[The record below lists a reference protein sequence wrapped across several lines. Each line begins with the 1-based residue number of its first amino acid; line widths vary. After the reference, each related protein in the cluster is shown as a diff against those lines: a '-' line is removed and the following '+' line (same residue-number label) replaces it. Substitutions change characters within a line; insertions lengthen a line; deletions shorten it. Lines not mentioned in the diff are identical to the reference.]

1 MPRQFWFG
9 FSAGV
14 VLAFGLMLIFA
25 PEVP

>member
-1 MPRQFWFG
+1 MPRQFWLG

-14 VLAFGLMLIFA
+14 ALAFGLMLIFA